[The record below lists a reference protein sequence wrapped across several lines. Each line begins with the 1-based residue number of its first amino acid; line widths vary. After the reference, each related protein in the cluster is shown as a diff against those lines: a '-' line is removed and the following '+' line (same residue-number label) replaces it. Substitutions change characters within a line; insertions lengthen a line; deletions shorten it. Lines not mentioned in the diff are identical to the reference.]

1 MDKKGG
7 YQMKR
12 TKLAAL
18 ALLALSLVLI
28 ACCAFA
34 EEAAEERYPG
44 ASVIDAK
51 TEELTERY
59 EQYQPKVI
67 TMANGVKVQRT
78 PSDANAYW
86 QFWHAPNSYNTYYLD
101 ADNRGCASCHSD
113 LVALLDNMTFPHLSF
128 NSGYVYD
135 MEVQDC
141 MICHDEG
148 AGYIWKTQEFGT
160 LIHGIHQRD
169 TFTNMGGDC
178 WTCHT
183 ATADGRGMLLWEEA
197 KYDVL
202 QGIKTAANITGEFTY
217 DQTTP
222 STAESAVNVF
232 NWMSGDSTNMM
243 AGAQAADLPLDPDLF
258 DNWEISITGAV
269 ENEIHLTLKELIE
282 KYPSTEDV
290 VTNVCVMNPQ
300 GGSLISNSAIKGI
313 SISMLL
319 EEAGVKDTA
328 TAVMSFAPDGWN
340 RGILLSELEKD
351 DAYLVYECNG
361 ERLQWGAGYP
371 LTTWNTGGI
380 APSFIRQ
387 VTELRVVE
395 TPEDEVKIFDGWKYQ
410 DGEYEGQYLNKPIV
424 GIFGTYE
431 GQIIEAGQPYTFE
444 GYADGLDKC
453 VTAIEFSMDR
463 GATWTTFDVSDT
475 NRKNWVY
482 WNFTYTPEATG
493 AYVFSVRAV
502 TEDGLVTVEPEE
514 MMINVQ

>member
-1 MDKKGG
+1 
-7 YQMKR
+7 MKT
-12 TKLAAL
+12 TKLAML
-18 ALLALSLVLI
+18 VLLVISLVLT
-28 ACCAFA
+28 AGCASLA
-34 EEAAEERYPG
+34 EEAAGERYPG
-44 ASVIDAK
+44 ASAIDAK

-59 EQYQPKVI
+59 EANAPEVI
-67 TMANGVKVQRT
+67 TMKNGVKVQRT

-86 QFWHAPNSYNTYYLD
+86 QFWHAPNSYNTYYLN
-101 ADNRGCASCHSD
+101 ADKRGCASCHSD
-113 LVALLDNMTFPHLSF
+113 LVALLDNMQFPHLSF
-128 NSGYVYD
+128 SSGYVYD

-141 MICHDEG
+141 MICHNEG

-160 LIHGIHQRD
+160 LIHSIHQRD
-169 TFTNMGGDC
+169 TFTRMGGDC

-183 ATADGRGMLLWEEA
+183 ATADGRGMLLWDVA

-202 QGIKTAANITGEFTY
+202 QGIKSVANIAGEFTY
-217 DQTTP
+217 DQTVLSP
-222 STAESAVNVF
+222 VDSAVNDL

-243 AGAQAADLPLDPDLF
+243 QGAAMAELPLDPDLF
-258 DNWEISITGAV
+258 DNWEVSVTGAV
-269 ENEIHLTLKELIE
+269 ENEIHITLKELIE
-282 KYPSTEDV
+282 TYPSSEDT

-313 SISMLL
+313 SITTLL
-319 EEAGVKDTA
+319 EAAGVKDTA
-328 TAVMSFAPDGWN
+328 TAVLSYAPDGWN
-340 RGILLSELEKD
+340 RGFLLSELEKD

-361 ERLQWGAGYP
+361 ERLAWGAGYP

-395 TPEDEVKIFDGWKYQ
+395 TPPEEVKIFNGWIYE
-410 DGEYEGQYLNKPIV
+410 DGEYAGQFVNKPIV
-424 GIFGTYE
+424 GILNLYE
-431 GQIIEAGQPYTFE
+431 GQILEAGKPHTFE
-444 GYADGLDKC
+444 GYADGLDTRL
-453 VTAIEFSMDR
+453 TAIEFSMDR
-463 GATWTTFDVSDT
+463 GATWTSFDVSDT

-502 TEDGLVTVEPEE
+502 TEEGLVTVEPEE

>member
-1 MDKKGG
+1 MKKT
-7 YQMKR
+7 R
-12 TKLAAL
+12 LAVF
-18 ALLALSLVLI
+18 ALLALSLALAI
-28 ACCAFA
+28 SGAAFA
-34 EEAAEERYPG
+34 QEAVEERYPG
-44 ASVIDAK
+44 ASAIDEM
-51 TEELTERY
+51 TEDMNERY
-59 EQYQPKVI
+59 AENMPKVV
-67 TMANGVKVQRT
+67 TMSNGVQVQRT

-86 QFWHAPNSYNTYYLD
+86 QFWHAPNAYNTYYLD
-101 ADNRGCASCHSD
+101 ADNRGCAACHTD
-113 LVALLDNMTFPHLSF
+113 LVAVLDNMDFPHLSF
-128 NSGYVYD
+128 ESGYVYD

-141 MICHDEG
+141 MICHNEG

-160 LIHGIHQRD
+160 LIHGIHRGGA
-169 TFTNMGGDC
+169 FSGDC

-202 QGIKTAANITGEFTY
+202 QGIKAVADIQGEFTY
-217 DQTTP
+217 DQSTP
-222 STAESAVNVF
+222 STADSAVNDL

-243 AGAQAADLPLDPDLF
+243 AGASLAGLPLDPDLF

-269 ENEIHLTLKELIE
+269 ENPITMTLKQMIE
-282 KYPSTEDV
+282 TYPSTEDV
-290 VTNVCVMNPQ
+290 ITNVCVMNPN
-300 GGSLISNSAIKGI
+300 GGPLISNSAVKGV
-313 SISMLL
+313 SISALL
-319 EEAGVKDTA
+319 EAAGVKDTA

-361 ERLQWGAGYP
+361 ERLSWGAGYP
-371 LTTWNTGGI
+371 LTTWNSGGI

-395 TPEDEVKIFDGWKYQ
+395 VPEEEVKIFDGWKYQ
-410 DGEYEGQYLNKPIV
+410 DGEYVGEYLNKPMV
-424 GIFGTYE
+424 GIFNLYE
-431 GQIIEAGQPYTFE
+431 GQILEAGVPHTFE
-444 GYADGLDKC
+444 GYADGLDKR

-463 GATWTTFDVSDT
+463 GATWTSFDVSDT

-482 WNFTYTPEATG
+482 WNFTYTPENVG

-514 MMINVQ
+514 MMINVKQ